1 MAPWMVMTQGKIVGD
16 VVVTQDEE
24 VLLLLLVV
32 AISMGSEDTE

>member
-1 MAPWMVMTQGKIVGD
+1 MTHGKIVGD

-24 VLLLLLVV
+24 VLLLLLV